1 MEKFGYTWK
10 IAAAVVVAVMILGS
24 VGCARRT
31 VDRLDDDTVVDLS
44 GRWNDTDSR
53 LVSEEMIQDALA
65 RPWLITYEAKNDG
78 SPTVIVGSVRNRSHE
93 HISVETFTKDLERAL
108 INSGRVQFVASA
120 GERGE
125 IREERQDQ
133 ADHAAQET
141 IRPDFREIG
150 AEFMLTGSIN
160 SIQDSYRGREV
171 VMYQV
176 NLELIDIETHRKV
189 WIGEKKIRKFIQ
201 QRRFGL

>member
-1 MEKFGYTWK
+1 
-10 IAAAVVVAVMILGS
+10 
-24 VGCARRT
+24 
-31 VDRLDDDTVVDLS
+31 
-44 GRWNDTDSR
+44 
-53 LVSEEMIQDALA
+53 MIQDALG
-65 RPWLITYEAKNDG
+65 RPWLITYEAQNDG

-133 ADHAAQET
+133 AEHSAQET

-150 AEFMLTGSIN
+150 AEYMLTGSIN